1 MEFNAYKRRTGE
13 DDQPEGTTSEHLF
26 GFDETNTSSGPADD
40 YPTMAPMGILRR
52 RPQGLAAEPQKVTES
67 LDYEIAE
74 HSVYRA
80 TQAKR
85 PTWHQYRYVVI
96 KWVLALVVGVG
107 TACTAFLINLAV
119 ENLAGLKFSWTI
131 GAMGHTTVGAFFLY
145 ALFNVAL
152 VASSAYIVAFFA
164 PQATGSGIPEVKCYL
179 NGIDLPGILL
189 LRTLIGKVVGSVG
202 SVAGGLAVGKEG
214 PLVHTGSCIAALLSQ
229 GGSSRFHLSPKW
241 FQEFNND
248 RDRRDLVTCGACA
261 GVAAAFRAPVGGV
274 LFAIEEAASFWR
286 PQLTWRTFFTTAV
299 VSVTIRALMNTCAG
313 EEDCGF
319 FGGGGFIIFDINDG
333 QSKYWAY
340 ELLPVVILGVFGGLL
355 GASFNFINGK
365 LTQFRIKYVYRN
377 NHSSRRLVKVFEAM
391 LVAFIT
397 STFQFCLPLAFPC
410 KTCDPEI
417 SSCPRPSGVHYGNFV
432 RFTCP
437 GDNQYN
443 DLATIFFNTQDD
455 AIRNLLSSEMKNEY
469 SPGALVCFFCFF
481 FVLAVITYG
490 ISVPSGLFVP
500 SILCGAA
507 YGRLMGMLMTSITGN
522 LEIKEG
528 TYALLGAAS
537 FIAGAM
543 RMTVSMC
550 VIILELTNNLSLLPL
565 VMFVLLV
572 SKAVADLTGIL
583 PIYDL
588 HIHIKKIPLLEHH
601 TEKYFRH
608 LTASDAKSK
617 NCVQFSRVEKVGH
630 IVEVLKSHTHNGFPV
645 VESHPQDAVTNETTT
660 LLGVVLRN
668 HLLVVLKKK
677 LSFLRDPQEVVD
689 PLVAFQYDITEFSK
703 PISSQG
709 MKLTEISLT
718 DEELEMYVDLKQF
731 VNTSSYTVQ
740 EDMSLAKVHQLF
752 RGLGLRHLCV
762 VPKPANALGVIT
774 RKDILPEHVESEYPE
789 VKHLS
794 RTASYGKLSRS
805 PSFGSYSKQKE
816 LSGHLG
822 DNLMP
827 RQLDFDSGSS
837 HGESNGNNV
846 I

>member
-1 MEFNAYKRRTGE
+1 MEFNAYKRGRRADFEGDANSGGIIE
-13 DDQPEGTTSEHLF
+13 DASNASAGATLF
-26 GFDETNTSSGPADD
+26 GGEEANTSSFPA
-40 YPTMAPMGILRR
+40 PSEGMAPLGVYRR
-52 RPQGLAAEPQKVTES
+52 RKAESDKTKVTES

-80 TQAKR
+80 EQAKR
-85 PTWHQYRYVVI
+85 PSWHKHRYLI
-96 KWVLALVVGVG
+96 LKWVLALIVGVG
-107 TACTAFLINLAV
+107 TATTAFLINLTV
-119 ENLAGLKFSWTI
+119 ENIAGLKFSWTLQ
-131 GAMGHTTVGAFFLY
+131 AMDHSY
-145 ALFNVAL
+145 AGGYFVYMLFNAAL

-229 GGSSRFHLSPKW
+229 GGSNRFHLSPKW
-241 FQEFNND
+241 FREFNND

-299 VSVTIRALMNTCAG
+299 VSVVIRALMNTCKG

-333 QSKYWAY
+333 QSQYWFY
-340 ELLPVVILGVFGGLL
+340 ELLPVTILGVLGGLL
-355 GASFNFINGK
+355 GSSFNYINGK
-365 LTQFRIKYVYRN
+365 LTRWRIKYLYKN
-377 NHSSRRLVKVFEAM
+377 NHSSRRGVKVVEAI
-391 LVAFIT
+391 LVAVIT
-397 STFQFCLPLAFPC
+397 STFQFCLPLAFSCREC
-410 KTCDPEI
+410 KEGLDA
-417 SSCPRPSGVHYGNFV
+417 CPRPAGVHYGNFV
-432 RFTCP
+432 KFTCK
-437 GDNQYN
+437 GDRQYN

-455 AIRNLLSSEMKNEY
+455 AIRNLLSSEMDHEY
-469 SPGALVCFFCFF
+469 SPAALMTFFCFF
-481 FVLAVITYG
+481 FILAVITYG

-507 YGRLMGMLMTSITGN
+507 YGRLVGMLMTGITGN
-522 LEIKEG
+522 TEIKEG

-565 VMFVLLV
+565 IMLVLLV
-572 SKAVADLTGIL
+572 SKATADLTGIL

-588 HIHIKKIPLLEHH
+588 HIHIKKIPLLEHSA
-601 TEKYFRH
+601 EKYFRH

-617 NCVQFSRVEKVGH
+617 KCVQFGRVEKVGF
-630 IVEVLKSHTHNGFPV
+630 ILDVLKSSIHNGFPV
-645 VESHPQDAVTNETTT
+645 IETHQADAVTSECTT
-660 LLGVVLRN
+660 LLGVVLRS

-677 LSFLRDPQEVVD
+677 ISFMKDPKEVVE
-689 PLVAFQYDITEFSK
+689 PLLAFQYDATEFTK
-703 PISSQG
+703 PISSSG
-709 MKLTEISLT
+709 MQLEEIVLTE
-718 DEELEMYVDLKQF
+718 EEREMYIDLGNF

-740 EDMSLAKVHQLF
+740 EDMSLAKVYQLF

-762 VPKPANALGVIT
+762 VPKPVGVLGVIT
-774 RKDILPEHVESEYPE
+774 RKDLLPNHIEMQYPE

-794 RTASYGKLSRS
+794 RSSSYSKLSRS
-805 PSFGSYSKQKE
+805 PSLGSFSKRKE
-816 LSGHLG
+816 LG
-822 DNLMP
+822 DSLIPTALN
-827 RQLDFDSGSS
+827 FSDSN
-837 HGESNGNNV
+837 ENDV
-846 I
+846 